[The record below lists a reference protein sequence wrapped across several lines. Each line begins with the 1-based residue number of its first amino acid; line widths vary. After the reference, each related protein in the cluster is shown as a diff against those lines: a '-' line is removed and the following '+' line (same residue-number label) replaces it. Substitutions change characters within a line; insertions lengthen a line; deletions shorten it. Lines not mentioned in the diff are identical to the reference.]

1 MSYAIKTQE
10 LSKRY
15 GGVQALNGLNL
26 KVPEGAIYALV
37 GPNGAGK
44 TTTLKLLMN
53 VLRPTSGNSE
63 VLGVA
68 SEKLGYRDL
77 AVIGYV
83 SENQDMPDW
92 MTGRYLLSYLRPFYP
107 TWDDGLAYEIA
118 RDLAL
123 PLDQRIKTLSRGAR
137 MKLAVVSS
145 LTYRP
150 RLMVLDEPF
159 AGLDP
164 LVRDQLI
171 QTLLVRVEG
180 ATVVISSHDLQDLE
194 SFVSHVGYLDRGR
207 LGFSEEI
214 SFLVERFREVEVTLE
229 AAPRM
234 PVDWPKNWICRESSS
249 AVVHFIE
256 TRFDSESTPAEIN
269 RRFVGSRNVSF
280 TAMSLRAIFT
290 AVQKSSSGTA

>member
-1 MSYAIKTQE
+1 MSYAIKTEE

-15 GGVQALNGLNL
+15 GRVQALNGLNL

-44 TTTLKLLMN
+44 TTTLKLLLN
-53 VLRPTSGNSE
+53 VLRPTSGNCE

-68 SEKLGYRDL
+68 SERLRYEDL

-83 SENQDMPDW
+83 SENQDVPDW

-123 PLDQRIKTLSRGAR
+123 PLDQKIKTLSRGAR

-150 RLMVLDEPF
+150 RLIVLDEPF

-164 LVRDQLI
+164 VVRDQLI
-171 QTLLVRVEG
+171 QTLLQRVEG
-180 ATVVISSHDLQDLE
+180 ATVVISSHDLHDLE

-207 LGFSEEI
+207 LCFSEEI
-214 SFLVERFREVEVTLE
+214 SFLVERFRAVAVTLE
-229 AAPRM
+229 ATPRM
-234 PVDWPKNWICRESSS
+234 PLDWPRNWICRESSS

-256 TRFDSESTPAEIN
+256 TRFDSESTPTEIN

-280 TAMSLRAIFT
+280 TPMSLRAIFT
-290 AVQKSSSGTA
+290 AVARSSSGAA

>member
-1 MSYAIKTQE
+1 MTYAIKTDE

-15 GGVQALNGLNL
+15 GRVQAVNGLNL

-44 TTTLKLLMN
+44 TTTLKLLLN

-68 SEKLGYRDL
+68 SERLGYRDL

-92 MTGRYLLSYLRPFYP
+92 MTGRYLLSYLKPFYP

-150 RLMVLDEPF
+150 RLIVLDEPF

-164 LVRDQLI
+164 VVREQLI
-171 QTLLVRVEG
+171 QTLLQSVEG

-207 LGFSEEI
+207 LCFSEEI
-214 SFLVERFREVEVTLE
+214 SFLVERFREVEVSLE
-229 AAPRM
+229 ATHRL
-234 PVDWPKNWICRESSS
+234 PVDWPKNWICRESSP

-256 TRFDSESTPAEIN
+256 TRFDNENTPTEVN
-269 RRFVGSRNVSF
+269 RHFVGARNVSF
-280 TAMSLRAIFT
+280 TPMSLRAIFT
-290 AVQKSSSGTA
+290 AVARSLSGTA

>member
-1 MSYAIKTQE
+1 MTYAIETEE

-15 GGVQALNGLNL
+15 GRVQALNGLNL

-68 SEKLGYRDL
+68 SERLRYHDL
-77 AVIGYV
+77 AAVGYV

-92 MTGRYLLSYLRPFYP
+92 MTGRYLLSYLKPFYP
-107 TWDDGLAYEIA
+107 TWDDGLAGEIA
-118 RDLAL
+118 RDLDL
-123 PLDQRIKTLSRGAR
+123 PLDQKIKTLSRGAR
-137 MKLAVVSS
+137 MKLALASS

-150 RLMVLDEPF
+150 RLIVLDEPF

-164 LVRDQLI
+164 VVRDQLI
-171 QTLLVRVEG
+171 QTLLQRVEG
-180 ATVVISSHDLQDLE
+180 STVVISSHDLHDLE

-207 LGFSEEI
+207 LCFSEEI

-229 AAPRM
+229 ATPRM
-234 PVDWPKNWICRESSS
+234 PVDWPTNWICHESSS

-256 TRFDSESTPAEIN
+256 TRFDSENTRTEIN
-269 RRFVGSRNVSF
+269 RRFVGSRSVSF
-280 TAMSLRAIFT
+280 TPMSLRDIFT
-290 AVQKSSSGTA
+290 AVARSSSGTA

>member
-1 MSYAIKTQE
+1 MSYAIKTEE
-10 LSKRY
+10 LSKRF
-15 GGVQALNGLNL
+15 GRVQALNGLNL

-53 VLRPTSGNSE
+53 VLRPTSGNCE

-68 SEKLGYRDL
+68 SEKLRYCDL

-107 TWDDGLAYEIA
+107 TWDDGVAYE
-118 RDLAL
+118 
-123 PLDQRIKTLSRGAR
+123 
-137 MKLAVVSS
+137 
-145 LTYRP
+145 
-150 RLMVLDEPF
+150 
-159 AGLDP
+159 
-164 LVRDQLI
+164 
-171 QTLLVRVEG
+171 
-180 ATVVISSHDLQDLE
+180 ISSHDLHDLE
-194 SFVSHVGYLDRGR
+194 SFVSHVGYLDRGC
-207 LGFSEEI
+207 LCFSEEI
-214 SFLVERFREVEVTLE
+214 SFLVERFCEVEVTLG
-229 AAPRM
+229 ATPRM

-256 TRFDSESTPAEIN
+256 TRFDSESTPTEIN

-280 TAMSLRAIFT
+280 TPMSLRAIFT
-290 AVQKSSSGTA
+290 AVARSSSGTA